1 MRPFCCFQPKVT
13 LLTRCRRL
21 RLPCQNSVSLPT
33 LAISCGSWRLRI
45 GSNHLPR
52 DAIEIITSSTAAQ
65 VQNTNYGQGIVDEAM
80 QWNRDRE
87 GSSVDSASDS
97 GVTSGDSSGQSSRG
111 LDPATLYFKKEDV
124 ILLVDGELLCNV
136 PDRSE
141 SVFAGRMVEVS
152 SCPNHSARNTSGPRC
167 AKQMSVRR

>member
-1 MRPFCCFQPKVT
+1 MSDLSRG
-13 LLTRCRRL
+13 
-21 RLPCQNSVSLPT
+21 
-33 LAISCGSWRLRI
+33 SCRLRI
-45 GSNHLPR
+45 GSNHLAR
-52 DAIEIITSSTAAQ
+52 DAIEIVTSSTTAQ

-141 SVFAGRMVEVS
+141 IVFAGRMVEVS
-152 SCPNHSARNTSGPRC
+152 SSPNRSASNTPGPRC
-167 AKQMSVRR
+167 AKQMSVPR